1 MNTSSQS
8 NRTVM
13 DQSHEPP
20 TSSSHSRT
28 LTPLSNKRKAS
39 FVSPNNV
46 NVAKENESRSDPI
59 SKVPKS
65 DKKSIAHQVFE
76 NEQVAKLGHPPSTS
90 SGESSNHQSPPQQS
104 IPQVEVEQVITMAR
118 KRKPER
124 SRSNS
129 KVQSKLFVLVSLLLY
144 SYI

>member
-1 MNTSSQS
+1 MNTSRQS

-39 FVSPNNV
+39 FVLSPKNV
-46 NVAKENESRSDPI
+46 NVAKESRSDPI
-59 SKVPKS
+59 SKVPES

-104 IPQVEVEQVITMAR
+104 IPKVEVEQVITMAR

-124 SRSNS
+124 SRSNK

-144 SYI
+144 SCI